1 MRAASTD
8 RGDSGVASEMDAP
21 AGEGG
26 SETEGT
32 EAGDSVERLMDRG
45 DMAAWMDAFSQSGA

>member
-1 MRAASTD
+1 MRAASTE
-8 RGDSGVASEMDAP
+8 RGDSGVASVIVAP

-32 EAGDSVERLMDRG
+32 EAGDLVERLMERA
-45 DMAAWMDAFSQSGA
+45 DMAAWMEAFSQSGA